1 MEPFVSVE
9 NLVKRYG
16 DVTAVDGVSFAISR
30 GEIFALLGPNGAGK
44 TTTLECL
51 EGLRKADGGMVSVA
65 GINPAK
71 EFPKIRK
78 VLGVQLQ
85 ASSLPDIMTV
95 EEAMKLF
102 CVYLETET
110 RYDLLEEF
118 CLKDK
123 YKTQFGRLSTGQ
135 QRKLALAIALA
146 HHPQLLILDE
156 PTAGL
161 DVETRVELHQIMRR
175 EKEKGTAI
183 LLASHDMSEVEEL
196 ADRVAILVNGRV
208 VAAGTPN
215 DIITSG
221 DKQVKI
227 HVKTLKNTILTLQS
241 PVFRNVEFKDG
252 YAIYCCEDIEE
263 AVHSVLVYIKTH
275 GDKLL
280 DLKVERPSL
289 EERFVDITK
298 NGGNH
303 ESAHES
309 FGF

>member
-9 NLVKRYG
+9 NLVKRYAN
-16 DVTAVDGVSFAISR
+16 VTAVDGVSFTISR

-51 EGLRKADGGMVSVA
+51 EGLRKADAGKISVA

-71 EFPKIRK
+71 EFSKIRK

-85 ASSLPDIMTV
+85 ASALPDIMTV
-95 EEAMKLF
+95 EEAMKMF
-102 CVYLETET
+102 CLYLRTET
-110 RYDLLEEF
+110 RYDLLEKF
-118 CLKDK
+118 DLRDRL
-123 YKTQFGRLSTGQ
+123 KTQFGRLSTGQ
-135 QRKLALAIALA
+135 QRKLALAIALS
-146 HHPQLLILDE
+146 HNPQLLILDE

-161 DVETRVELHQIMRR
+161 DVQTRVELHQIMRQER
-175 EKEKGTAI
+175 GEGTAI

-196 ADRVAILVNGRV
+196 ADKVAILLNGKV

-221 DKQVKI
+221 DRQVKI
-227 HVKTLKNTILTLQS
+227 YVKTLKNSIFALQS
-241 PVFRNVEFKDG
+241 PAFLKIEHKDG
-252 YAIYCCEDIEE
+252 YVLYYCEDIEE
-263 AVHSVLVYIKTH
+263 AVHSVLVHIKVH

-289 EERFVDITK
+289 EERFIDITK

-303 ESAHES
+303 EQHSTLEKN
-309 FGF
+309 